1 VITTV
6 TARNASKA
14 QHTVGCIAHSPLRMN
29 GVRNRKGTAG
39 APPAAGNRR
48 RDFCAPAAA
57 ARRRPTAA
65 TRRFFLPVASGRWS
79 ARMQL
84 SLSEQRFLRRAA
96 KIFEGRRKGVL
107 AEGVGFE
114 PTRELAPPGGFQD
127 RCLKPLGHPSNFR
140 FQRLSTLPGG
150 TKVQPATELPPTW
163 VHHFGARLASMISA
177 ARSSVFENRWP

>member
-65 TRRFFLPVASGRWS
+65 TRRFFLPIASGRWS

-84 SLSEQRFLRRAA
+84 RLASQNKGFY
-96 KIFEGRRKGVL
+96 EGRRRFSKDGERVFWRKGWDSNPRGNSRPL
-107 AEGVGFE
+107 AVFKTAALNHSATL
-114 PTRELAPPGGFQD
+114 PTLDFNDLAPCRVEQKCNLPPS
-127 RCLKPLGHPSNFR
+127 CHPLGSIT
-140 FQRLSTLPGG
+140 S
-150 TKVQPATELPPTW
+150 
-163 VHHFGARLASMISA
+163 ARGSP
-177 ARSSVFENRWP
+177 R